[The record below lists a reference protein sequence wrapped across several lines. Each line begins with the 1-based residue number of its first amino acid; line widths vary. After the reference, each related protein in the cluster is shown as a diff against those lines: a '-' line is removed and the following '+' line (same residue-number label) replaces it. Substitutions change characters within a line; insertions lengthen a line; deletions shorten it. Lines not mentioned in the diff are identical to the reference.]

1 MTPSAASLRFDG
13 RATLLVASALSVMFS
28 AGLGAGWMLERY
40 DAGIG
45 FSREAARI
53 AEVLELAPGKSVG
66 DIRAGTGRW
75 TVDMARRVGPEG
87 QAFATAGPDPP
98 HVLMATV
105 ADSGLDNV
113 TVITRTPGDA
123 PRLPLACCDAVLLRR
138 VYSDL
143 QRERPDFLET
153 LKRVTR
159 PGALVAVIEFH
170 PDAPTGPPRDTLPR
184 REVIAEFTAA
194 GFSLVQDHERWFG
207 NTYCVVL
214 RRSADQGTVP
224 VSTVLPAR

>member
-1 MTPSAASLRFDG
+1 MTPAGARSLRLDG
-13 RATLLVASALSVMFS
+13 RAGVLVASALGVMFS
-28 AGLGAGWMLERY
+28 AGLGAGWLLARY

-45 FSREAARI
+45 FAVEADRLAD
-53 AEVLELAPGKSVG
+53 VLELAPGRSVG

-87 QAFATAGPDPP
+87 QVFATAGPDPS

-105 ADSGLDNV
+105 AGSRLDNV

-143 QRERPDFLET
+143 RRERPGFLQN
-153 LKRVTR
+153 LRRVTR
-159 PGALVAVIEFH
+159 PSALVAVVDFH
-170 PDAPTGPPRDTLPR
+170 PDLPTGPPRDTLPR
-184 REVIAEFTAA
+184 REVIAEFVAA
-194 GFSLVQDHERWFG
+194 GFTLVEDHERWFG
-207 NTYCVVL
+207 NTYCLVF
-214 RRSADQGTVP
+214 RRDAT
-224 VSTVLPAR
+224 

>member
-1 MTPSAASLRFDG
+1 MTPPATAALRFDG
-13 RATLLVASALSVMFS
+13 QATLLIAAGLAVIFS

-40 DAGIG
+40 DAGVG

-53 AEVLELAPGKSVG
+53 AEVLELAPGTSVG

-87 QAFATAGPDPP
+87 QAFATAGPDPA

-105 ADSGLDNV
+105 AASGLDNV
-113 TVITRTPGDA
+113 TVITRTPADL

-143 QRERPDFLET
+143 QRERPGFLES

-194 GFSLVQDHERWFG
+194 GFALVQDHERWFG

-214 RRSADQGTVP
+214 RRGPDQAA
-224 VSTVLPAR
+224 AR

>member
-1 MTPSAASLRFDG
+1 MTRAIWTSLRFDG
-13 RATLLVASALSVMFS
+13 RATRLVGAALALMFS
-28 AGLGAGWMLERY
+28 AGLAAGWMLEQY
-40 DAGIG
+40 DAGVG
-45 FSREAARI
+45 FTREAARI
-53 AEVLELAPGKSVG
+53 AEVLELRPGRSVG

-87 QAFATAGPDPP
+87 QAFATAGPDPA
-98 HVLMATV
+98 HVLMATI

-143 QRERPDFLET
+143 QRERPGFLQT
-153 LKRVTR
+153 LRRVTR
-159 PGALVAVIEFH
+159 PGALIAIIEFH

-184 REVIAEFTAA
+184 RDVIAEFTAA
-194 GFSLVQDHERWFG
+194 GFTLVQDHERWFG

-214 RRSADQGTVP
+214 RRDAD
-224 VSTVLPAR
+224 PAQPPAP

>member
-1 MTPSAASLRFDG
+1 MSAPLRFDA
-13 RATLLVASALSVMFS
+13 RAVLFVAGALALVFS
-28 AGLGAGWMLERY
+28 TGLGAGLLLERY

-45 FSREAARI
+45 FSQEADRI

-66 DIRAGTGRW
+66 DIRAGSGRW
-75 TVDMARRVGPEG
+75 TVDMARRVGAEG
-87 QAFATAGPDPP
+87 QAFATAGPAPA
-98 HVLMATV
+98 HLLMATV
-105 ADSGLDNV
+105 AASGLDNV

-123 PRLPLACCDAVLLRR
+123 PRLPLSCCDAVLLRR

-143 QRERPDFLET
+143 ERERPGFLQN
-153 LKRVTR
+153 LRRVTK

-194 GFSLVQDHERWFG
+194 GFTLVTDHERWFG
-207 NTYCVVL
+207 NSYCVVF
-214 RRSADQGTVP
+214 RRDAAP
-224 VSTVLPAR
+224 

>member
-1 MTPSAASLRFDG
+1 MTPPAVRSLRLDR
-13 RATLLVASALSVMFS
+13 RAALLVATGLAVMFS
-28 AGLGAGWMLERY
+28 SGLAAGWMLERY
-40 DAGIG
+40 DAGVG
-45 FSREAARI
+45 FSREAERI

-75 TVDMARRVGPEG
+75 TVDMARRVGPDG
-87 QAFATAGPDPP
+87 QAFATVGPDPA

-113 TVITRTPGDA
+113 TVITRTPPDL

-143 QRERPDFLET
+143 QRERPGFLES
-153 LKRVTR
+153 LRRVTK

-184 REVIAEFTAA
+184 RDVIAEFTAA
-194 GFSLVQDHERWFG
+194 GFTLVQDHERWFG
-207 NTYCVVL
+207 NTYCVVV
-214 RRSADQGTVP
+214 RRGGDEGPTA
-224 VSTVLPAR
+224 AR

>member
-1 MTPSAASLRFDG
+1 MTPARSMSARPDG
-13 RATLLVASALSVMFS
+13 RTLLMIAAALTIVFS
-28 AGLGAGWMLERY
+28 TGLGAGWLLQRF
-40 DAGIG
+40 DSNVG
-45 FSREAARI
+45 FQREADRI
-53 AEVLELAPGKSVG
+53 AEVLALSPGKTAG

-87 QAFATAGPDPP
+87 QAFATVGPDPA

-105 ADSGLDNV
+105 AASGLDNV

-123 PRLPLACCDAVLLRR
+123 PRLPLACCDAVLLRF

-143 QRERPDFLET
+143 QRERPGFLQNVY
-153 LKRVTR
+153 RVTK
-159 PGALVAVIEFH
+159 PGGLVAVIDTH

-194 GFSLVQDHERWFG
+194 GFTLVQDHERWFG
-207 NTYCVVL
+207 NTYCVVF
-214 RRSADQGTVP
+214 RRGAD
-224 VSTVLPAR
+224 

>member
-1 MTPSAASLRFDG
+1 MTPSAIASLRFDG
-13 RATLLVASALSVMFS
+13 RATLLVGTALALMFS

-45 FSREAARI
+45 FGREAARI
-53 AEVLELAPGKSVG
+53 AEVLELARGKSVG

-87 QAFATAGPDPP
+87 QAFATVGPDPA

-113 TVITRTPGDA
+113 TVITRTPADA

-143 QRERPDFLET
+143 QRERPGFLET

-170 PDAPTGPPRDTLPR
+170 PDAPTGPPRHTLPR

-194 GFSLVQDHERWFG
+194 GFALVRTTSGGSGTITAWW
-207 NTYCVVL
+207 C
-214 RRSADQGTVP
+214 RRSTDY
-224 VSTVLPAR
+224 SRR